1 MIIIDKDRAEQMRRE
16 KLARA
21 LAQPVVKC
29 YSKLKIYE
37 LLSSQGLWEQF
48 KQALADKGVWDA
60 YDQALQLATDHPL
73 FDGMLAYFTAQFPG
87 LDVDEVLQYAEMDR
101 I

>member
-1 MIIIDKDRAEQMRRE
+1 MIIIDKDKAEQMRRE

-37 LLSSQGLWEQF
+37 LLSAVGLWAQF
-48 KQALADKGVWDA
+48 KQSLMDKDVWDA
-60 YDQALQLATDHPL
+60 YDQAIQLATDHPL
-73 FDGMLAYFTAQFPG
+73 FDSMLAYFASQFPQ
-87 LDVDEVLQYAEMDR
+87 LDVDELLRRAE
-101 I
+101 IEKL